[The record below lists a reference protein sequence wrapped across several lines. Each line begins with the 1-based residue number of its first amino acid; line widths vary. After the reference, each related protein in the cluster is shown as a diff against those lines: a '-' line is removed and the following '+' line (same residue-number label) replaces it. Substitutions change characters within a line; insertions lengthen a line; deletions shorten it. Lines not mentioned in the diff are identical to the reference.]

1 MVSPMSLLSAPH
13 FHDETAAFAYVEARL
28 WPAGPLCPFCG
39 ERERIGA
46 LKGKT
51 TRPGLRKC
59 YSCRKPF
66 TVRVGT
72 VFESS
77 HVTLRVWLQA
87 IHLLCS
93 SKKGIST
100 RQLHRTIGGSMTTAW
115 FLSHRIR
122 EAMAPAK
129 GSGRIGGEGHT
140 VEIDETFVTNSP
152 KTKKR
157 VDGKR
162 RYQRIMSLVD
172 RNGDSRTLSMDGTSA
187 GAEMYRHLAKGS
199 HVMTDGATGLRFPP
213 YAASHEVVIHAKG
226 EYVRGEVHTNTVEGF
241 FSVFKRG
248 MVGIY
253 QHVDAQHLDRY
264 LAEFDFRRNNRA
276 KLGIHDEERTARCVA
291 GAAGKRLTYETA
303 RNS

>member
-1 MVSPMSLLSAPH
+1 MSLLSAPH
-13 FHDETAAFAYVEARL
+13 FHDETAAFEYVEARL
-28 WPAGPLCPFCG
+28 WPAGPVCPFCG

-59 YSCRKPF
+59 YACRKPF

-77 HVTLRVWLQA
+77 HVALRVWLQA

-100 RQLHRTIGGSMTTAW
+100 RQLQRTIGGSMTTAW
-115 FLSHRIR
+115 FLAHRIR

-129 GSGRIGGEGHT
+129 GSGPIGGEGHT
-140 VEIDETFVTNSP
+140 VEVDETFITNSH

-157 VDGKR
+157 PDGKR

-172 RNGDSRTLSMDGTSA
+172 RNGDSRSLSMDTKSA
-187 GAEMYRHLAKGS
+187 ANVLYRHLGKGS
-199 HVMTDGATGLRFPP
+199 RLVSDGGIGFKHPP
-213 YAASHEVVIHAKG
+213 MAASHETVIHSEG
-226 EYVRGEVHTNTVEGF
+226 EYVRGDVHTNTVEGF

-248 MVGIY
+248 MVGVY

-264 LAEFDFRRNNRA
+264 LAEFDFRRNNRS
-276 KLGIHDEERTARCVA
+276 KLGICDEERTARAVA
-291 GAAGKRLTYETA
+291 GAAGKRLTYETTA
-303 RNS
+303 RS

>member
-13 FHDETAAFAYVEARL
+13 FHDETAAFEYVEARL
-28 WPAGPLCPFCG
+28 WPSGPTCPFCG
-39 ERERIGA
+39 ECERIGR

-59 YSCRKPF
+59 YACRKPF

-77 HVTLRVWLQA
+77 HVALRIWLQV

-100 RQLHRTIGGSMTTAW
+100 RQIHRAIGGSMTTAW
-115 FLSHRIR
+115 FLTHRIR

-157 VDGKR
+157 ADGKR

-199 HVMTDGATGLRFPP
+199 HVMTDGATGMRFSRPTPP
-213 YAASHEVVIHAKG
+213 LMRSSSTPRVNTSEARSTPTPSKASSASSSG
-226 EYVRGEVHTNTVEGF
+226 AWSASTSMSMLST
-241 FSVFKRG
+241 ST
-248 MVGIY
+248 GIW
-253 QHVDAQHLDRY
+253 QSLISA
-264 LAEFDFRRNNRA
+264 
-276 KLGIHDEERTARCVA
+276 GTTARSSASVTRSA
-291 GAAGKRLTYETA
+291 PLVPWPVPPASA
-303 RNS
+303 